1 MSAPHS
7 LTLSINVASQIRRDR
22 NIICA
27 TFDSAH
33 LYPAPECL
41 PGSRQLVRA
50 QIKDVLLNNN
60 LHGICWLN
68 GMAGTGKSS
77 IARSIAEDLSDRRQ
91 LAASYFFSRGKS
103 SRNTLQF
110 YISIAL
116 QLVISI
122 PTLKMAVTEAI
133 RKDPDILEKRPRSQF
148 QQLIVKPI
156 QMLESPMS
164 SPMVVVVDAIDECED
179 EDLGM
184 EIITLIASAQENNML
199 PLQFLFTSRPE
210 PYIAAKFGDIQ
221 ISHNIH
227 TFSLHDFDAQDDI
240 RVFLLHRFNEI
251 SIKRHAVIRNDTWP
265 QAADVE
271 TLVRRA
277 SGLFIYVA
285 TVMQFIDD
293 RRDNPVRRLKQILEV
308 EPKASPAAYAGLD
321 QLYTQILD
329 AAADAITLCKVLGV
343 IATLYSPISL
353 AELKDLLSHESESDD
368 VSLTL
373 EGLHSILF
381 IPAEEDKPVSI
392 YHESLRDFLKD
403 NQRSTKYCVD
413 LPACHGIIAHSVL
426 NLMTT
431 CFVPNLCALDHPDTF
446 TQGLWYACEH
456 WAIHLRD
463 SLPSGDLIKSLE
475 KFAATSILCWIE
487 ALNLINELAKAQQ
500 FIRETNQ
507 WLSSKV
513 SCPINFFTLIDEVK

>member
-1 MSAPHS
+1 M
-7 LTLSINVASQIRRDR
+7 SINVASQIRRDR

-27 TFDSAH
+27 TFDSAR

-41 PGSRQLVRA
+41 PGTRQLVRA

-60 LHGICWLN
+60 LHGICWLG

-77 IARSIAEDLSDRRQ
+77 IARSIAEDLSNQHR
-91 LAASYFFSRGKS
+91 LAASFFFSRGKS
-103 SRNTLQF
+103 GRNTPQF
-110 YISIAL
+110 FISIAL
-116 QLVISI
+116 QLIVSI
-122 PTLKMAVTEAI
+122 PTLKRAI
-133 RKDPDILEKRPRSQF
+133 TAAIQKDPDILEKHLRSQF
-148 QQLIVKPI
+148 QQLIVEPI
-156 QMLESPMS
+156 RMLESPIS

-184 EIITLIASAQENNML
+184 EIITLIASAQKNTML

-277 SGLFIYVA
+277 SGLFIYAA

-308 EPKASPAAYAGLD
+308 ELNASPAAYAGLD
-321 QLYTQILD
+321 QLYVQILD
-329 AAADAITLCKVLGV
+329 AAADVIVLRKVLGV
-343 IATLYSPISL
+343 IATLYDPISL
-353 AELKDLLSHESESDD
+353 AELKDLLSHESDD

-373 EGLHSILF
+373 EGLHSIIF

-413 LPACHGIIAHSVL
+413 LPACHGIIGHSVL

-431 CFVPNLCALDHPDTF
+431 RFVPNLCALDHPDTF
-446 TQGLWYACEH
+446 TRGLWYACEH

-463 SLPSGDLIKSLE
+463 SLPSADLIKSLE

-513 SCPINFFTLIDEVK
+513 SCPINFFTLIDEDK